1 MKKLNT
7 MKKSLLILLCFPM
20 MFVSCNFTDS
30 KKDIA
35 EVKDTDSVIYSD
47 AKEYFSDI
55 VELQMEI
62 LHKINNFSEAES
74 IIEMRTELVKLENL
88 TQRQLESLDKIEF
101 IDDDM
106 GFKSAVND
114 EFIFY
119 QLMMQEYFPQM
130 LSHLEIIES
139 TNSQTESENSYY
151 KILEINEKIQK
162 EQAFFDQ
169 SLLDCQKKFT
179 NKYNIVL
186 GENPLQDWLD
196 ESNKDNIYHENLKK

>member
-1 MKKLNT
+1 MKKL
-7 MKKSLLILLCFPM
+7 LLISLCFPM

-30 KKDIA
+30 NKDIA

-62 LHKINNFSEAES
+62 LSEINGFSAAETL
-74 IIEMRTELVKLENL
+74 IEMRTELVKLENL
-88 TQRQLESLDKIEF
+88 IHRQLESLVEIVF

-106 GFKSAVND
+106 GFKSDVNN

-119 QLMMQEYFPQM
+119 QLMIQEYFPQM
-130 LSHLEIIES
+130 LSHLEIMES
-139 TNSQTESENSYY
+139 SNSQTESENSYY
-151 KILEINEKIQK
+151 EILKINEKIQK
-162 EQAFFDQ
+162 EQAFWDQ
-169 SLLDCQKKFT
+169 KLFNSQKNFT

-186 GENPLQDWLD
+186 GENPFQDELD
-196 ESNKDNIYHENLKK
+196 KANEGNIYHENLKK

>member
-1 MKKLNT
+1 
-7 MKKSLLILLCFPM
+7 

-30 KKDIA
+30 NKDIA

-62 LHKINNFSEAES
+62 LRKINTFTEAES
-74 IIEMRTELVKLENL
+74 LIEMRTELVKLENL
-88 TQRQLESLDKIEF
+88 IHRQLESLEEIVF

-106 GFKSAVND
+106 GFKSNVND

-119 QLMMQEYFPQM
+119 QLMMQEYFPQI
-130 LSHLEIIES
+130 LSHLEIMES
-139 TNSQTESENSYY
+139 SNSQTESENSYY
-151 KILEINEKIQK
+151 EILEINEKIQK
-162 EQAFFDQ
+162 EQAFWDQ
-169 SLLDCQKKFT
+169 RLFNSQKNFT

-186 GENPLQDWLD
+186 GENPFQDELD
-196 ESNKDNIYHENLKK
+196 KANEDNIYHEKLKK

>member
-7 MKKSLLILLCFPM
+7 TKKLLLILLCFPM

-55 VELQMEI
+55 IELQMEI
-62 LHKINNFSEAES
+62 AYKITGFTETES
-74 IIEMRTELVKLENL
+74 LIEMRTEIIKLENL
-88 TQRQLESLDKIEF
+88 TQRQLEKLERIEF
-101 IDDDM
+101 LYDDM

-119 QLMMQEYFPQM
+119 QLMMQEYFPKM
-130 LSHLEIIES
+130 FSHLEIIES
-139 TNSQTESENSYY
+139 SNSQTEVENSYY
-151 KILEINEKIQK
+151 EILEINEKIQK
-162 EQAFFDQ
+162 EQAFWDQ
-169 SLLDCQKKFT
+169 RLIDSQKNFT
-179 NKYNIVL
+179 KKYNIVIA
-186 GENPLQDWLD
+186 ENPLQDRLD
-196 ESNKDNIYHENLKK
+196 EFNEGNIYHENLKK